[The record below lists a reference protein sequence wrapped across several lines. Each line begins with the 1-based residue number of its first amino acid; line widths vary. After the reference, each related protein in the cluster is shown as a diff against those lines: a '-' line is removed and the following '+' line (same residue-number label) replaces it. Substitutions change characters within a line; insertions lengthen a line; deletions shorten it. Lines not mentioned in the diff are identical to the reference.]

1 MKALALE
8 GGGARGAYEAGA
20 IKALSKKKIFFDA
33 VAGTS
38 IGAINAAF
46 YACNNVDG
54 MYKLWETT
62 DSKELFGLDG
72 KFLKD
77 ISNHKFDL
85 KELKDNKENI
95 EKIIKNIGVDTTNI
109 RKLLSKNLK
118 EDKFYKSKIN
128 FGLVTFSISDLKP
141 IEIFKKDI
149 PKGKF
154 VDYVLASAYL
164 PGFKFERI
172 IDDKYYLDGGVHMNC
187 PIDMLLDEGYEEV
200 YAVRA
205 WDNRKLKYKPRKNA
219 KVHIITP
226 REDLG
231 SILVFTPE
239 VSLYRMNLGY
249 FDTLKYLDNLDG
261 NKYYFKYKEETY
273 YDRLFDK
280 VTLKRMIKKYN
291 KGLPPKLNKDFIV
304 KVIEKVCKQKNI
316 ERFKIYNIP
325 YLITKLK
332 YQFAG
337 DKNNIYYDFIKN
349 IKVDFED

>member
-46 YACNNVDG
+46 YACNNLDG

-72 KFLKD
+72 KFLNN
-77 ISNHKFDL
+77 ISKHKFD
-85 KELKDNKENI
+85 
-95 EKIIKNIGVDTTNI
+95 
-109 RKLLSKNLK
+109 LSKNLK

-141 IEIFKKDI
+141 LEIFKRDI

-164 PGFKFERI
+164 PGFKLERI

-187 PIDMLLDEGYEEV
+187 PIDMLLDEGYDEV

-205 WDNRKLKYKPRKNA
+205 WDNRKLKYKPRKNT

-239 VSLYRMNLGY
+239 VSLYRKNLGY
-249 FDTLKYLDNLDG
+249 YDALKNL
-261 NKYYFKYKEETY
+261 
-273 YDRLFDK
+273 L
-280 VTLKRMIKKYN
+280 
-291 KGLPPKLNKDFIV
+291 
-304 KVIEKVCKQKNI
+304 
-316 ERFKIYNIP
+316 
-325 YLITKLK
+325 
-332 YQFAG
+332 
-337 DKNNIYYDFIKN
+337 
-349 IKVDFED
+349 